1 MDLPGARWR
10 GSWPRDWEV
19 RRVAATGS
27 TNADLLVA
35 AHAGA
40 PDRLVLVADHQTAG
54 AGRLGRIWDAP
65 PGTNLLVSLLL
76 RSIPAELHQLTQRV
90 GLAALAAVAEIS
102 GREARL
108 KWPNDVLLDG
118 RKLAGILA
126 QAASPPGSSSVEAV
140 VVGLGLNVGW
150 APPEAAC
157 LGTGTP
163 RAVLGAVLRAFDA
176 LPSDPDQLHQR
187 YLDALDTIGRRVRV
201 ELGAGSFEGAATG
214 VERSGTL
221 IVSTESGAR
230 HVTTGDVIHLRVTN
244 P

>member
-1 MDLPGARWR
+1 MQGIAIEFGVHRDRRDPEFSGRPDDPDGDFPTVGDQDLLEHRCHCFRMDLPGARWR

-157 LGTGTP
+157 
-163 RAVLGAVLRAFDA
+163 
-176 LPSDPDQLHQR
+176 
-187 YLDALDTIGRRVRV
+187 
-201 ELGAGSFEGAATG
+201 
-214 VERSGTL
+214 
-221 IVSTESGAR
+221 
-230 HVTTGDVIHLRVTN
+230 
-244 P
+244 